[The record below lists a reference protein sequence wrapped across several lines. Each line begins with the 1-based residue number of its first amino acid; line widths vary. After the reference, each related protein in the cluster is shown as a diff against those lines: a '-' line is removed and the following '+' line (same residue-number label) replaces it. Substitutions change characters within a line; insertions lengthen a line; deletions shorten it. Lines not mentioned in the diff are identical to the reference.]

1 MDYFNDPELNGKYLG
16 TITKDFAAVSD
27 TLLEASSQIRQ
38 HDISKYPI
46 FVFARREVPLGALLI
61 NADELGLEWHVFASY
76 LELFVQQGLVGA
88 EDADGIATFE
98 ANYKNADEFCCLFV
112 LDDDFTK
119 FVFVPYPED

>member
-27 TLLEASSQIRQ
+27 TLLEASAQIRKR
-38 HDISKYPI
+38 DISEYPI
-46 FVFARREVPLGALLI
+46 FVFAKQEVPLGGLLV

-76 LELFVQQGLVGA
+76 LELFVQQGIIGP
-88 EDADGIATFE
+88 DGIEGFQQT
-98 ANYKNADEFCCLFV
+98 YKKADEFCCLFV
-112 LDDDFTK
+112 VDKEFTN